1 MSPRTMFT
9 LGTSIQKNIG
19 LDRQTV
25 TALIDYKWNHNRKK
39 TIQLE
44 AFNTQYVRN
53 LRIGTYFQIYNSEY
67 QTQSNSTNIQ

>member
-25 TALIDYKWNHNRKK
+25 TALVDYKWNYNRKK

-44 AFNTQYVRN
+44 AFNTIRTKSSNWNIFSN
-53 LRIGTYFQIYNSEY
+53 L
-67 QTQSNSTNIQ
+67 